1 MGHVKYF
8 TAVRLVLS
16 SCIQGC
22 YGGHNY
28 HYFSRIASDLSIY
41 SDGRGMTR
49 DSVDAFIVSLEFCYR
64 EIVILD
70 SLNVLSAVQRRCL
83 EYTRDALV
91 SIRSLLDEVSTI
103 STAYTIP
110 SEGPGRPTLFI
121 SQEQLTFLVESNF
134 TVPKIANILGVS
146 IRTVR
151 RRMTEYGLSIRLQ
164 YSTICDQELDS
175 VVASIQERF
184 PMCGNRQMQGH
195 LLSRGYRVQ
204 QVRIRESQR
213 RIDPEGS
220 MIRRLHV
227 LNRRR
232 YSVPAPLSLY
242 HIDGNHKLIR

>member
-1 MGHVKYF
+1 MYF

-16 SCIQGC
+16 SYIQGC

-28 HYFSRIASDLSIY
+28 HYFTRIASDLSIY

-49 DSVDAFIVSLEFCYR
+49 DSVDAFIVSLEFCY
-64 EIVILD
+64 V
-70 SLNVLSAVQRRCL
+70 
-83 EYTRDALV
+83 
-91 SIRSLLDEVSTI
+91 VSTI

-146 IRTVR
+146 IRTIR

-175 VVASIQERF
+175 VVASIQE
-184 PMCGNRQMQGH
+184 
-195 LLSRGYRVQ
+195 
-204 QVRIRESQR
+204 
-213 RIDPEGS
+213 
-220 MIRRLHV
+220 
-227 LNRRR
+227 
-232 YSVPAPLSLY
+232 
-242 HIDGNHKLIR
+242 